1 MSIATEATDI
11 AKALVTAAL
20 VDDFE
25 AAKTLLPH
33 DREEAAYLIIA
44 LSKLN
49 ARMVRSL
56 AGERGEDP
64 EQMWQKAMIGAAA
77 QGRM

>member
-1 MSIATEATDI
+1 MSLVNDSIDT

-25 AAKTLLPH
+25 AARTLFPES
-33 DREEAAYLIIA
+33 REEAAHLIMA

-56 AGERGEDP
+56 AAEKGDEPLD
-64 EQMWQKAMIGAAA
+64 MWQKAMMEMAA
-77 QGRM
+77 QDCH